1 MFGDTPP
8 PWLGWANTSSARAI
22 TTIVAIFALVVAA
35 FVGLRQQTYITC
47 VADQQ
52 SMSDARTRIL
62 AAATD
67 NERAADTALIA
78 GEQPNGPKIV
88 ELRAQSVAARAV
100 TDLVRKQ
107 NPPPPL
113 RRC

>member
-1 MFGDTPP
+1 MFGDQPP
-8 PWLGWANTSSARAI
+8 SWLRWANTATARSI
-22 TTIVAIFALVVAA
+22 TTIVAFVALIIAGI
-35 FVGLRQQTYITC
+35 VGLRQQDYITC

-67 NERAADTALIA
+67 NERAADTALVQ
-78 GEQPNGPKIV
+78 GEQPGGPMLA
-88 ELRAQSVAARAV
+88 ELRQRSIAARAV

>member
-1 MFGDTPP
+1 MGENPP
-8 PWLGWANTSSARAI
+8 RWLAWANTSTARAV
-22 TTIVAIFALVVAA
+22 TTIIATIALVLAA
-35 FVGLRQQTYITC
+35 LLGLRQQDYIAC

-52 SMSDARTRIL
+52 ALSDARTRIL

-78 GEQPNGPKIV
+78 GPVPGGPTGP
-88 ELRAQSVAARAV
+88 ELRSASVAARAV

-107 NPPPPL
+107 NPPAPL

>member
-8 PWLGWANTSSARAI
+8 PWLRWANTSTARAV
-22 TTIVAIFALVVAA
+22 TTIVAIIALLVAA
-35 FVGLRQQTYITC
+35 YVGLRQQDYITC

-78 GEQPNGPKIV
+78 GQQPGGPTIV
-88 ELRAQSVAARAV
+88 ELRQASVAARAV

>member
-8 PWLGWANTSSARAI
+8 RWLAWANTSSARAV
-22 TTIVAIFALVVAA
+22 TTIVAFIALIVA
-35 FVGLRQQTYITC
+35 GLLGIRQQDYITC

-52 SMSDARTRIL
+52 ARSDARTRIL

-67 NERAADTALIA
+67 AERAADTRLIA
-78 GEQPNGPKIV
+78 GPQPGGPSAEQ
-88 ELRAQSVAARAV
+88 LRAASVAARAV
-100 TDLVRKQ
+100 TDLLRKD